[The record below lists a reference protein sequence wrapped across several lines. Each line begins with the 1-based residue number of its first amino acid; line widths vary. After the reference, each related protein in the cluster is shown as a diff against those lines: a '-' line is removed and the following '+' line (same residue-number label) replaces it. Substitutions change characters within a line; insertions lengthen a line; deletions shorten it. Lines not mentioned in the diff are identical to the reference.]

1 MRVHEMHFEKEL
13 NGHKVC
19 EALSLPSRM
28 RILQELIKAYPNRLT
43 ISKLQQITSEPR
55 MTVWFHMNKLRE
67 ANLVELNG
75 SRRGFKAVTRAL
87 IIRFDGNGIQLE
99 EEKE

>member
-1 MRVHEMHFEKEL
+1 
-13 NGHKVC
+13 
-19 EALSLPSRM
+19 
-28 RILQELIKAYPNRLT
+28 RILQELIRAYPNRLT

-75 SRRGFKAVTRAL
+75 SRRGFKAVARSL
-87 IIRFDGNGIQLE
+87 IIRFNGSGIQLE

>member
-1 MRVHEMHFEKEL
+1 MHFEKEL

-28 RILQELIKAYPNRLT
+28 RIFQELIKAYPNRLT

-75 SRRGFKAVTRAL
+75 SRRGFKAVTRAF
-87 IIRFDGNGIQLE
+87 IIRFNGSGIQLE

>member
-1 MRVHEMHFEKEL
+1 MRVGMRSEKEL
-13 NGHKVC
+13 NGHEVC

-28 RILQELIKAYPNRLT
+28 RILQELIKVYPNRLT

-67 ANLVELNG
+67 ASLVELNG
-75 SRRGFKAVTRAL
+75 SRRGFRAVTRGL
-87 IIRFDGNGIQLE
+87 TIRFNGNGIHLE

>member
-1 MRVHEMHFEKEL
+1 MHFEKEL

-87 IIRFDGNGIQLE
+87 TIRFSGNGIQLE

>member
-1 MRVHEMHFEKEL
+1 MQIDNEL

-28 RILQELIKAYPNRLT
+28 RLLQELIKAYPNRLT

-75 SRRGFKAVTRAL
+75 SKRGFKAATREVT
-87 IIRFDGNGIQLE
+87 IRFNGDGIHLE
-99 EEKE
+99 AAKE

>member
-1 MRVHEMHFEKEL
+1 M
-13 NGHKVC
+13 
-19 EALSLPSRM
+19 
-28 RILQELIKAYPNRLT
+28 
-43 ISKLQQITSEPR
+43 SEPR
-55 MTVWFHMNKLRE
+55 MTIWFHMNKLRE

-87 IIRFDGNGIQLE
+87 TIRFNGDGIQLE

>member
-1 MRVHEMHFEKEL
+1 MHFEKEL

-75 SRRGFKAVTRAL
+75 SRRGFKAVTRAF
-87 IIRFDGNGIQLE
+87 IIRFNGSGIQLE